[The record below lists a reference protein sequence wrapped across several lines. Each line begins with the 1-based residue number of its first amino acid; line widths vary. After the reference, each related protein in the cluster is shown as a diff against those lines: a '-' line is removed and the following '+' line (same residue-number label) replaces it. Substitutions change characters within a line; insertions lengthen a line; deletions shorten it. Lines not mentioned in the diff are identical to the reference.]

1 VLHDLAP
8 DSLPRLLR
16 RCALSAVIVGVVG
29 FIVAAF
35 IAPVAGALGF
45 AIGTGLALLNM
56 RHLANQV
63 TRLEVVEG
71 ATTKQVRR
79 RLHTKTLSRL
89 AAVTAVVV
97 IALWISFPLGMGIVS
112 GLVLYQVVFVANVV
126 RTVAAQGGI
135 E

>member
-16 RCALSAVIVGVVG
+16 RCALSAIIVGVIG
-29 FIVAAF
+29 FILAACF
-35 IAPVAGALGF
+35 APVAGALGF

-56 RHLANQV
+56 RHLASQV
-63 TRLEVVEG
+63 TRLEVVDG

-79 RLHTKTLSRL
+79 RLHTKTLTRL
-89 AAVTAVVV
+89 GAVTAVVAL
-97 IALWISFPLGMGIVS
+97 ALWISVPLGMGIVA

-126 RTVAAQGGI
+126 RTVAAQGGLQ
-135 E
+135 